1 MFFTCEVD
9 QAIESVLFN
18 LAQIFSF
25 LVSFGLLSP
34 LLFMIYQNI
43 SYIVVM
49 VCCSVIKR
57 EKTRRLVRATY
68 IPFALLPTEQLKG

>member
-68 IPFALLPTEQLKG
+68 ILFAPLPTEQPKS